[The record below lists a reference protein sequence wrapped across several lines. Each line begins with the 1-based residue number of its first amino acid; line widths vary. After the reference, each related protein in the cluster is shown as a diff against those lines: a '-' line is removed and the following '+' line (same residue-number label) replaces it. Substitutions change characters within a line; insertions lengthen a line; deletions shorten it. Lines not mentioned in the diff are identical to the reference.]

1 MADYIASDKEALM
14 GEPMPEPQASGPSFL
29 TRALRFLVGLTLAAL
44 LGIGLGVLGYLGI
57 PRLYQG
63 FTDPV
68 LINATRVAQQE
79 AELQDLRATLD
90 QAEAQGLGSLAEIE
104 AQAETQAAALSES
117 QLRAEALESELEQV
131 QQELSD
137 LGGWRDRVILQET
150 AVGQLAAQLEALQTE
165 IAPGGGPLDRLERG
179 AVLTQASLHVMR
191 ARLWLI
197 ENNAGLAAEEV
208 EAARLVLIQVAEEAP
223 AEEAGPLQDVVER
236 LRLTLEDLQ
245 LRPLVA
251 ADDLEIAWQL
261 LAQVLGDRPAAALA
275 PTPTPTP
282 IPTPTPGA

>member
-1 MADYIASDKEALM
+1 MADYTASDKEALM
-14 GEPMPEPQASGPSFL
+14 GEPMSEPQPPGPSFL
-29 TRALRFLVGLTLAAL
+29 TRALRLLVGLTLAAL
-44 LGIGLGVLGYLGI
+44 LGIGLGVLGYVGI

-68 LINATRVAQQE
+68 LINATRVAQQQ
-79 AELQDLRATLD
+79 AELRDLRATLD
-90 QAEAQGLGSLAEIE
+90 QADAHGLGSLAEME
-104 AQAETQAAALSES
+104 AQAATQEVALSES
-117 QLRAEALESELEQV
+117 QVRVEALESELEQV

-150 AVGQLAAQLEALQTE
+150 AVAELAAQLEALQTE
-165 IAPGGGPLDRLERG
+165 IAPGGSPLARLERG
-179 AVLTQASLHVMR
+179 AILTQASLHVMR

-208 EAARLVLIQVAEEAP
+208 EAARLVLIQVAEGAP
-223 AEEAGPLQDVVER
+223 AEEVGPLQDVVER

-251 ADDLEIAWQL
+251 ADDLEIAWKLLTQL
-261 LAQVLGDRPAAALA
+261 LASR
-275 PTPTPTP
+275 
-282 IPTPTPGA
+282 

>member
-1 MADYIASDKEALM
+1 MADYTASDKEALM
-14 GEPMPEPQASGPSFL
+14 GEPMSEPQPPGPSFL
-29 TRALRFLVGLTLAAL
+29 TRALRLLVGLTLAAL
-44 LGIGLGVLGYLGI
+44 LGIGLGVLGYVGI

-68 LINATRVAQQE
+68 LINATRVAQQQ
-79 AELQDLRATLD
+79 AELRDLRATLD
-90 QAEAQGLGSLAEIE
+90 QADAHGLGSLAEME
-104 AQAETQAAALSES
+104 AQAATQEVALSES
-117 QLRAEALESELEQV
+117 QVRVEALESELEQV

-150 AVGQLAAQLEALQTE
+150 AVAELAAQLEALQTE
-165 IAPGGGPLDRLERG
+165 IAPGGSPLARLERRM
-179 AVLTQASLHVMR
+179 ALSQASLHVMR

-208 EAARLVLIQVAEEAP
+208 EAARLVLIQVAEGAP
-223 AEEAGPLQDVVER
+223 AEEVGPLQDVVER